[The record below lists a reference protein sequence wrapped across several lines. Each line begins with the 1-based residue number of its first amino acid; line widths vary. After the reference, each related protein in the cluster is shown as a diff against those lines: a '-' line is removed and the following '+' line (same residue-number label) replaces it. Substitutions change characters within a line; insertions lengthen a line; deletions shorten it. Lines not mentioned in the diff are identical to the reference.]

1 MLFNGLRPA
10 VPCEFRHT
18 HHDYLF
24 AYGLLIQPV
33 PYCRYSLNRMDGR
46 KHPPNWRLW
55 HPNQGLVFQQ
65 PLYPTLDAA
74 RFFTDASVVQDMGTV
89 LNGAEEELSR
99 DVSIRASKVRRT
111 KTTVRKSSKERLV
124 EGTTTTET
132 ARLTLDHTTMEGSG
146 TKIEGG
152 PNDRDT
158 KAHKE
163 AGSIVVAAREAE
175 AAPGE
180 EAPSGPPFTPLDY
193 KIPEDAFNTA
203 VAAAEGT
210 PESYWSYTL
219 YRGPQGEEGE
229 KSTEETKVKVHYCR
243 SALTAER
250 VCQYF
255 LDEKIIGFDLEWA
268 PDGYRYPSPRRNVS
282 LVQIASQSRI
292 ALLHLALYPSKDE
305 LATPTL
311 RKIMEN
317 PEITK
322 VGVWIK
328 GDCNRLEKY
337 LGIKSRAI
345 FELSHL
351 FRQVRYSASGRLDL
365 VNKKLVSLADQVKG
379 VLGLP
384 LFKGHDVRASDWS
397 RALSMDQIVYSAS
410 DAYAAVHLF
419 ARLNHE
425 RGKLNPTPPLPFH
438 AELGRPIPLALG
450 VGSSSSDEA
459 GAVEIEGEAEAEA
472 EAEAEVA
479 QGVHDTWSPERL
491 NTVEERLKALTERLK
506 AGLVMVEMEED
517 YGEDTDSKPFT
528 KASAPKKSAAT
539 RPKAVEE
546 AVQVE
551 EDDGEITDGKA
562 STSPPTPKKSATK
575 GPKLGPPVKDPR
587 VVTAE
592 TQLEEYKATRPDGKT
607 TAGAAALRAY
617 FLWHEN
623 DDLDPT
629 SIAAL
634 LRDPP
639 LQTGTVSGYILDS
652 VKREKLPFD
661 RVRLQREVLDE
672 FPQNLARKAFSPVV
686 SLMEKVAVSPDV
698 PTEIR
703 LEDEEQIEEKQD

>member
-1 MLFNGLRPA
+1 
-10 VPCEFRHT
+10 
-18 HHDYLF
+18 
-24 AYGLLIQPV
+24 
-33 PYCRYSLNRMDGR
+33 MDGR
-46 KHPPNWRLW
+46 QNPPNWRLW

-65 PLYPTLDAA
+65 PLYPSLDAA
-74 RFFTDASVVQDMGTV
+74 RFFTDASVVQDIGTGMT
-89 LNGAEEELSR
+89 GAEEELAR
-99 DVSIRASKVRRT
+99 DVSTYIRASKVRRT
-111 KTTVRKSSKERLV
+111 KTSVRKSSKERSV
-124 EGTTTTET
+124 EGTTTAET
-132 ARLTLDHTTMEGSG
+132 ARLTLDYTTTEGNGTQIEEGSIDIDSK
-146 TKIEGG
+146 TQE
-152 PNDRDT
+152 
-158 KAHKE
+158 E
-163 AGSIVVAAREAE
+163 AGSEVVPGREAE
-175 AAPGE
+175 ATPDE

-193 KIPEDAFNTA
+193 KIPEEAFNAA

-210 PESYWSYTL
+210 PESFWSYTL
-219 YRGPQGEEGE
+219 YRGPKGEEGE
-229 KSTEETKVKVHYCR
+229 TSTEETKVKVHYCR

-255 LDEKIIGFDLEWA
+255 LDEKVIGFDLEWA
-268 PDGYRYPSPRRNVS
+268 PDAYRYSSPRRNVS

-292 ALLHLALYPSKDE
+292 ALLHLAMYPAKDE

-328 GDCNRLEKY
+328 GDCNRVEKY
-337 LGIKSRAI
+337 LGIKSRGI

-351 FRQVRYSASGRLDL
+351 FRQVRYSANGRLDL
-365 VNKKLVSLADQVKG
+365 INKKLVSLADQVKG

-425 RGKLNPTPPLPFH
+425 REKLNPTPPLPFH

-450 VGSSSSDEA
+450 IDSSSSDEA
-459 GAVEIEGEAEAEA
+459 DAVEIEGEAEAEA
-472 EAEAEVA
+472 EAA
-479 QGVHDTWSPERL
+479 QGIRDSWSPKHL
-491 NTVEERLKALTERLK
+491 KTVEERLKALTERLK
-506 AGLVMVEMEED
+506 AGLEMIETEED
-517 YGEDTDSKPFT
+517 DGENTDSKPIA
-528 KASAPKKSAAT
+528 KASAPKKSAAK
-539 RPKAVEE
+539 RLKAVDETI
-546 AVQVE
+546 QVE

-562 STSPPTPKKSATK
+562 TTSPPTPKKSAPK
-575 GPKLGPPVKDPR
+575 GPKLGPPAKDPR
-587 VVTAE
+587 VVAAE
-592 TQLEEYKATRPDGKT
+592 TRLEEYKATRPDGKT
-607 TAGAAALRAY
+607 TAGPAALRAY
-617 FLWHEN
+617 FLWHGNE
-623 DDLDPT
+623 DLDPA

-661 RVRLQREVLDE
+661 RVRLQREVLNE

-686 SLMEKVAVSPDV
+686 SLMEKVAVSPEV

-703 LEDEEQIEEKQD
+703 LEDEEQPEEKES